1 MSVTQRP
8 DPRNRPTP
16 PFSHPI
22 PAGDSGPAI
31 TPHALAERVTE
42 AIRFQDVRRREGDGG
57 EELLDLRRALNAL
70 LDVLA
75 RAMTAAP
82 QVMAREEYDRLSIEI
97 AGVAWAASRDAGDA
111 FATTVLAK
119 RVTTATVRLA
129 IVTTLAG

>member
-1 MSVTQRP
+1 MAVTQPP
-8 DPRNRPTP
+8 DPKSRPTP
-16 PFSHPI
+16 PFTHPV
-22 PAGDSGPAI
+22 PGEHTAPSI

-42 AIRFQDVRRREGDGG
+42 AIRFQDVRRRDGNEGD
-57 EELLDLRRALNAL
+57 ELRDLRRALGAL

-75 RAMTAAP
+75 RAMTVAP

-97 AGVAWAASRDAGDA
+97 AGVAWAASRHEGDA

-129 IVTTLAG
+129 VVVTLAG